1 MWNINCKP
9 LKLFSCLSL
18 FAFLAACGGGG
29 EYEPV
34 YDENQPQDPKRRING
49 ELPFSSPSLMKMA
62 DSFRSAS
69 DYPNA
74 IRLYQRV
81 ANESP
86 GHVTSRLAL
95 GQIYQQIGS
104 MDGAAVYYQQ
114 VLGLQPDN
122 MDAQLGLGQVMVLNN
137 RPLEAVGYLEEVA
150 AKSPMNF
157 RIYNS
162 IGLAYDLQGL
172 HGKAQEAYGK
182 GLNIMPDH
190 ISLLNNLAL
199 SLAIESE
206 YAPAIQL
213 LTKTVNIDYSQTT
226 AQQNLI
232 MVYAMSGEED
242 AARTMANSFM
252 TQQEVEENIEHYRW
266 LRSLSS
272 QRRAQAIFLNLKSF
286 PEEQPLVSEEVVQIK
301 EPDEEVITDE
311 KKLMLIDIL
320 NDENNSIPQTD
331 EIEQEASPVEK
342 SVTTDHV
349 DPEEMIPE
357 VEMGNM
363 PTAQYQLQLG
373 SYPTEEQL
381 QTDWQ
386 RLNKLAP
393 ELLQNSVMKIKNV
406 TTANGSVRYR
416 LFVNEYLGFSAAQEF
431 CSALS
436 DQKVPC
442 LVVNI
447 EN

>member
-1 MWNINCKP
+1 MHNLIYKP

-18 FAFLAACGGGG
+18 IAFLMACGGGG

-34 YDENQPQDPKRRING
+34 YDENKLLDSKRRING

-95 GQIYQQIGS
+95 GQIYQNIGS

-114 VLGLQPDN
+114 VLNLQSDN
-122 MDAQLGLGQVMVLNN
+122 TDAQLGLGQVMVQSN

-150 AKSPMNF
+150 AKSPANF

-162 IGLAYDLQGL
+162 IGLAYDLQGI
-172 HGKAQEAYGK
+172 HTKAQEAYGK

-232 MVYAMSGEED
+232 MVYAMSGDEE

-266 LRSLSS
+266 LKSLSS

-286 PEEQPLVSEEVVQIK
+286 PEDETKVSDVVLPVK
-301 EPDEEVITDE
+301 EATEEVITDE

-320 NDENNSIPQTD
+320 NAEESNVP
-331 EIEQEASPVEK
+331 ELEKMEQETVLTEAPDTAVS
-342 SVTTDHV
+342 V

-357 VEMGNM
+357 AVMGDM
-363 PTAQYQLQLG
+363 PNAQYKLQLG

-381 QTDWQ
+381 QSDWQ

-393 ELLQNSVMKIKNV
+393 GLLQNSIMSIENV
-406 TTANGSVRYR
+406 ITANGSTRFR
-416 LFVNEYLGFSAAQEF
+416 LFVNEYTGFSAAQEF
-431 CSALS
+431 CTALS

-442 LVVNI
+442 LVMNI